1 MIPQEGDEWGL
12 PEMVQQYHS
21 LCPLEDL
28 TSAREK
34 SSQAFGIKTALL
46 KGVSS
51 RDGQAYTLRRIDNRR
66 VRRIAVLPFL
76 WPALFPDIPMHVR
89 CVSNPASPSLLADS
103 F

>member
-1 MIPQEGDEWGL
+1 MSQGGEEWKL

-34 SSQAFGIKTALL
+34 PSRAFGIKTALL

-51 RDGQAYTLRRIDNRR
+51 TDGQAYTLRRIDNRR
-66 VRRIAVLPFL
+66 VTPLSLMQLTFSPEFDSPRDLDV
-76 WPALFPDIPMHVR
+76 
-89 CVSNPASPSLLADS
+89 ASCPE
-103 F
+103 